1 MSSLLCCKITDF
13 NSGSFVFIDQKG
25 GSLVLYPREILYIE
39 SIKGLKNQVMVKTT
53 TEDKLVN
60 TSLKQ
65 LKTELEKYASFLL
78 LNSYCITLQQLP

>member
-1 MSSLLCCKITDF
+1 MLEQINWKEQQIVNVDKI
-13 NSGSFVFIDQKG
+13 FIDQKG

-65 LKTELEKYASFLL
+65 LKTELEKYAYFLL
-78 LNSYCITLQQLP
+78 SPIVKLS